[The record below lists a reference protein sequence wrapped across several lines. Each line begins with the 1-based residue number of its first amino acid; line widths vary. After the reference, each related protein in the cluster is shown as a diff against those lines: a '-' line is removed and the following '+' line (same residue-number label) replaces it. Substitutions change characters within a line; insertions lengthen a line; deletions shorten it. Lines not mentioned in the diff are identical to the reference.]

1 MKGGT
6 SSSGATSGTTGR
18 ASSVAESGAAGTA
31 QMGAGGQPDAAA
43 ALMSAP
49 ETGAP
54 LARNVERL
62 IADDTVTSP
71 LRAAVRSGNPLQRLL
86 AAAIMFTSLF
96 LALLLVYTA
105 AFGSITGYL
114 QRIVFVFAIV
124 SLGLL
129 VKSPGGV
136 PWHKRRIATLIPD
149 LVVIAVLF
157 AGLAYVLGDYDEFA
171 LRVGFPMPADL
182 AYGIIYLVATLEVTR
197 RFLGWPMLIIIAVFL
212 TQALFGEHFP
222 SVFSAPNVR
231 WQTLVEILFMQDQG
245 LFGPTTAVAATYLML
260 FLMFGAMLVRTNAMD
275 FFQDLSLAIMGRRP
289 GGPAHVAV
297 MSSALLGTASGSVV
311 GNVAGTGSFT
321 IPLMKRTGFKPEFA
335 GAVEAVASSGAQIM
349 PPVMGSAAF
358 LMAGFLGVSYWTI
371 VVAAIIPAA
380 LYFIAI
386 FAQIALRARRFELG
400 SVQGVLPRLLPVLA
414 SGGHFILAIAA
425 LVAPFF
431 FGASPQ
437 RTALIGL
444 CSLFVLSLLRRR
456 TRIPLARHLD
466 AAVDAMANNI
476 PVGAAVAAAGIL
488 MGTVWVSGAGNLLA
502 EFVIVAANGHL
513 PVALV
518 LTAVIALVLGMG
530 LPTPAVYITV
540 AVLIVPGLVKM
551 GAPELASHMFAFY
564 FGILANVTPPVALAA
579 YAAAS
584 IARADMNRTGYQ
596 AFKLALAGFVVPFV
610 FIYDTS
616 LLLDGPW
623 TGVAMATLTALA
635 GIVLLSM
642 AIEGWFRLPLKPI
655 ERALL
660 GIAAIC
666 LIWSSRPMEAA
677 GATLAV
683 VAFALIQWRRRAQ
696 TGTSARVR
704 S

>member
-1 MKGGT
+1 MPLDPP
-6 SSSGATSGTTGR
+6 ALA
-18 ASSVAESGAAGTA
+18 AS
-31 QMGAGGQPDAAA
+31 
-43 ALMSAP
+43 ALDPS
-49 ETGAP
+49 
-54 LARNVERL
+54 VERL
-62 IADDTVTSP
+62 IADDGVTSP
-71 LRAAVRSGNPLQRLL
+71 LRAAIRTGNAVQRFL
-86 AAAIMFTSLF
+86 AAAIIFISLF
-96 LALLLVYTA
+96 LGVLLIYTA

-114 QRIVFVFAIV
+114 QRIVFVFAIIA
-124 SLGLL
+124 LGLL
-129 VKSPGGV
+129 VKSPGSVLWHRRGV
-136 PWHKRRIATLIPD
+136 PTLIID
-149 LVVIAVLF
+149 LVVIVVLF
-157 AGLAYVLGDYDEFA
+157 AGLVYVLNDYDEFA
-171 LRVGFPMPADL
+171 LRIGFPMPADL
-182 AYGIIYLVATLEVTR
+182 AFGVVYLIATLEVTR
-197 RFLGWPMLIIIAVFL
+197 RFLGWPMLVIIAVFL
-212 TQALFGEHFP
+212 TQALFGEYFP
-222 SVFSAPNVR
+222 WVFNAPNVR

-260 FLMFGAMLVRTNAMD
+260 FLMFGSMLVRTNAMD

-321 IPLMKRTGFKPEFA
+321 IPLMKRAGFKPEFA

-400 SVQGVLPRLLPVLA
+400 SVAGEMPKLLPVLA

-444 CSLFVLSLLRRR
+444 GTLFVLSLLRRR

-466 AAVDAMANNI
+466 AVIDAMANNI

-502 EFVIVAANGHL
+502 EFVIAAANGIL
-513 PVALV
+513 PIALV
-518 LTAVIALVLGMG
+518 LTAVIALILGMG

-584 IARADMNRTGYQ
+584 IARADLNQTGFQ

-616 LLLDGPW
+616 LLLSGPW
-623 TGVAMATLTALA
+623 HAVAIATLTALA
-635 GIVLLSM
+635 GIFLLSM
-642 AIEGWFRLPLKPI
+642 AVEGWFRIPLNLI
-655 ERALL
+655 ERSLL
-660 GIAAIC
+660 GIAAGC
-666 LIWSSRPMEAA
+666 LIWSNRMAEAA
-677 GATLAV
+677 GVLLALI
-683 VAFALIQWRRRAQ
+683 AFAMIQSRA
-696 TGTSARVR
+696 SARR
-704 S
+704 KLAADGPALSRTPDSHGESR

>member
-1 MKGGT
+1 MRHGT
-6 SSSGATSGTTGR
+6 
-18 ASSVAESGAAGTA
+18 
-31 QMGAGGQPDAAA
+31 
-43 ALMSAP
+43 
-49 ETGAP
+49 
-54 LARNVERL
+54 
-62 IADDTVTSP
+62 
-71 LRAAVRSGNPLQRLL
+71 PLQRCL
-86 AAAIMFTSLF
+86 AAAIIFISLF
-96 LALLLVYTA
+96 LGLLLLFTA
-105 AFGSITGYL
+105 AFGTLTGYL

-129 VKSPGGV
+129 VKSARGLPWPRRGLPGLV
-136 PWHKRRIATLIPD
+136 PD
-149 LVVIAVLF
+149 LIVIAVLF
-157 AGLAYVLGDYDEFA
+157 AGLLHVLADYDEFA
-171 LRVGFPMPADL
+171 RRVGFPLPQDL
-182 AYGIIYLVATLEVTR
+182 FYGIVYIVATLEVTR
-197 RFLGWPMLIIIAVFL
+197 RFLGWPMLAIIAVFL
-212 TQALFGEHFP
+212 TQALFGEWFP
-222 SVFSAPNVR
+222 WVFNAPNVR

-245 LFGPTTAVAATYLML
+245 LFGPTTAVAATYLMI
-260 FLMFGAMLVRTNAMD
+260 FLVFGSMLVRTHAVD

-289 GGPAHVAV
+289 GGPAHVAI

-321 IPLMKRTGFKPEFA
+321 IPLMKRSGFKPEFA

-371 VVAAIIPAA
+371 VVAAVIPAL
-380 LYFIAI
+380 LYFTAI
-386 FAQIALRARRFELG
+386 FAQVALRARRFELG
-400 SVQGVLPRLLPVLA
+400 AVTGTLPRILPVLA
-414 SGGHFILAIAA
+414 SGGHLLLAIAA

-437 RTALIGL
+437 RTALIGVA
-444 CSLFVLSLLRRR
+444 SLFVLSLLRRR

-466 AAVDAMANNI
+466 AVVDAMANNI
-476 PVGAAVAAAGIL
+476 PVGAAVAAAGVL

-502 EFVIVAANGHL
+502 DFVILAAQGVL
-513 PVALV
+513 PIALV

-551 GAPELASHMFAFY
+551 GAPEVASHMFAFY

-616 LLLDGPW
+616 LLLDGDW
-623 TGVAMATLTALA
+623 LGIVLATATALA
-635 GIVLLSM
+635 GILLLSM
-642 AIEGWFRLPLKPI
+642 AVEGWLRVPLLRR
-655 ERALL
+655 ERFLL
-660 GIAAIC
+660 GVAALC
-666 LIWSSRPMEAA
+666 LIWSNRLAEAA
-677 GATLAV
+677 GILLAI
-683 VAFALIQWRRRAQ
+683 VAFGLIHLRA
-696 TGTSARVR
+696 SRNARGEPR
-704 S
+704 TTIP

>member
-1 MKGGT
+1 
-6 SSSGATSGTTGR
+6 
-18 ASSVAESGAAGTA
+18 
-31 QMGAGGQPDAAA
+31 
-43 ALMSAP
+43 
-49 ETGAP
+49 
-54 LARNVERL
+54 
-62 IADDTVTSP
+62 VTSP
-71 LRAAVRSGNPLQRLL
+71 LRLAVRRGTPLQRCL
-86 AAAIMFTSLF
+86 AAAIIFISLF
-96 LALLLVYTA
+96 LGLLLLFTA
-105 AFGSITGYL
+105 AFGTLTGYL

-129 VKSPGGV
+129 VKSARGV
-136 PWHKRRIATLIPD
+136 PWPRRALPGLLPD
-149 LVVIAVLF
+149 LLVIAVLF
-157 AGLAYVLGDYDEFA
+157 AGLLHVLADYDEFA
-171 LRVGFPMPADL
+171 RRVGFPLPQDL
-182 AYGIIYLVATLEVTR
+182 FYGIVYIVATLEVTR
-197 RFLGWPMLIIIAVFL
+197 RFLGWPMLAIIAVFL
-212 TQALFGEHFP
+212 TQALFGEWFP
-222 SVFSAPNVR
+222 WVFNAPNVR

-245 LFGPTTAVAATYLML
+245 LFGPTTAVAATYLMI
-260 FLMFGAMLVRTNAMD
+260 FLVFGSMLVRTHAVD

-289 GGPAHVAV
+289 GGPAHVAI

-321 IPLMKRTGFKPEFA
+321 IPLMKRSGFKPEFA

-371 VVAAIIPAA
+371 VVAAVIPAL
-380 LYFIAI
+380 LYFTAI
-386 FAQIALRARRFELG
+386 FAQVALRARRFELG
-400 SVQGVLPRLLPVLA
+400 AVAGALPRLLPVLA
-414 SGGHFILAIAA
+414 SGGHLLLAIAA

-437 RTALIGL
+437 RTALIGVM
-444 CSLFVLSLLRRR
+444 SLFVLSLLRRR

-466 AAVDAMANNI
+466 AIVDAMANNI
-476 PVGAAVAAAGIL
+476 PVGAAVAAAGVL

-502 EFVIVAANGHL
+502 DFVILAAQGVL
-513 PVALV
+513 PIALV

-616 LLLDGPW
+616 LLLDGSW
-623 TGVAMATLTALA
+623 LGIVLATATALA
-635 GIVLLSM
+635 GIFLLSI
-642 AIEGWFRLPLKPI
+642 AVEGWFRVPLLWR
-655 ERALL
+655 ERMLL
-660 GIAAIC
+660 GVAALC
-666 LIWSSRPMEAA
+666 LIWSNRLAEAV
-677 GATLAV
+677 GILLAITGL
-683 VAFALIQWRRRAQ
+683 ALIHLRA
-696 TGTSARVR
+696 GRVSHAQGLPR
-704 S
+704 TTP

>member
-1 MKGGT
+1 MRHGET
-6 SSSGATSGTTGR
+6 SPADPAAATP
-18 ASSVAESGAAGTA
+18 A
-31 QMGAGGQPDAAA
+31 GAGPG
-43 ALMSAP
+43 LVP
-49 ETGAP
+49 EI
-54 LARNVERL
+54 ERL
-62 IADDTVTSP
+62 IADDGVTSP
-71 LRAAVRSGNPLQRLL
+71 LRDAIRAGNLLQRLL
-86 AAAIMFTSLF
+86 AAAIIFISLF
-96 LALLLVYTA
+96 LTLLLIYTA

-124 SLGLL
+124 CLGLL
-129 VKSPGGV
+129 VKSPAGV
-136 PWHKRRIATLIPD
+136 PWHRRRLVTLLPD
-149 LVVIAVLF
+149 LAAIAVLF
-157 AGLAYVLGDYDEFA
+157 AGLVYVLADYDEFA
-171 LRVGFPMPADL
+171 RRIGFPMPADL
-182 AYGIIYLVATLEVTR
+182 AYGIVYLAATLEVTR
-197 RFLGWPMLIIIAVFL
+197 RFLGWPMLVIIAVFL
-212 TQALFGEHFP
+212 TQALFGAHFP
-222 SVFSAPNVR
+222 GVFSAPNVR

-260 FLMFGAMLVRTNAMD
+260 FLLFGAMLVRTNAMD

-371 VVAAIIPAA
+371 VVAAIVPAA

-386 FAQIALRARRFELG
+386 FAQIALRARRYELG

-444 CSLFVLSLLRRR
+444 GSLFALSLLRRR

-502 EFVIVAANGHL
+502 EFVIVAANGYL

-518 LTAVIALVLGMG
+518 LTAVIALILGMG

-610 FIYDTS
+610 FVYDTS
-616 LLLDGPW
+616 LLLAGPW
-623 TGVAMATLTALA
+623 HAVALATLTALG
-635 GIVLLSM
+635 GIFLLSM
-642 AIEGWFRLPLKPI
+642 AVEGWFRIPLNTA
-655 ERALL
+655 ERGLL

-666 LIWSSRPMEAA
+666 LIWSNRHAEAT
-677 GATLAV
+677 GALLAAA
-683 VAFALIQWRRRAQ
+683 AFAMIHW
-696 TGTSARVR
+696 RVR
-704 S
+704 KLGPGHPASTGDGMAAAAPPQGRKP